1 MAIFSIC
8 KQINDPRI
16 DRKRV
21 HSADAIVYIAMAAV
35 ICGAESWYEIED
47 FGNAKIDFFRERL
60 PGLESI
66 PIPFALIPTKNA
78 AVEKKFEKK
87 LSKIFGG

>member
-35 ICGAESWYEIED
+35 ICGTESWYEIED
-47 FGNAKIDFFRERL
+47 FGNAKIDVF
-60 PGLESI
+60 PDWNPSPAMI
-66 PIPFALIPTKNA
+66 PSTAFSAL
-78 AVEKKFEKK
+78 
-87 LSKIFGG
+87 

>member
-47 FGNAKIDFFRERL
+47 FGNARL
-60 PGLESI
+60 TFSASVFPDWNPSPAMI
-66 PIPFALIPTKNA
+66 PSTAFSAL
-78 AVEKKFEKK
+78 
-87 LSKIFGG
+87 

>member
-21 HSADAIVYIAMAAV
+21 HSADAIVLYRHGCCHMWRGV
-35 ICGAESWYEIED
+35 LVV
-47 FGNAKIDFFRERL
+47 R
-60 PGLESI
+60 
-66 PIPFALIPTKNA
+66 
-78 AVEKKFEKK
+78 
-87 LSKIFGG
+87 

>member
-60 PGLESI
+60 PGLVSI
-66 PIPFALIPTKNA
+66 LKLF
-78 AVEKKFEKK
+78 VEKTPRSHLEVKETT
-87 LSKIFGG
+87 LA

>member
-47 FGNAKIDFFRERL
+47 FGNAKIDF
-60 PGLESI
+60 
-66 PIPFALIPTKNA
+66 
-78 AVEKKFEKK
+78 
-87 LSKIFGG
+87 